1 MFHHHTHALLLS
13 LLHHSQCGRPE
24 CNDTGAAREGI
35 LTYTTL
41 DASQHTRHA
50 GAVPLSGPYDKKP
63 THFAPPKPDLAGT
76 TAVHARHA
84 EPAMHAEPASAA
96 QPADLSI
103 PDKVHQALDACAMF
117 QAVAYITISS

>member
-1 MFHHHTHALLLS
+1 V
-13 LLHHSQCGRPE
+13 Q
-24 CNDTGAAREGI
+24 
-35 LTYTTL
+35 
-41 DASQHTRHA
+41 HA
-50 GAVPLSGPYDKKP
+50 GPVPLSGPYDKEP

-103 PDKVHQALDACAMF
+103 PDKVHHGSAQTARYNSLH
-117 QAVAYITISS
+117 